1 MTSARPTSL
10 FRISRPSGAF
20 RSSVRLRLLRCRFWK
35 SKPWREP
42 TSVAASSG
50 ASTLSTSAPQ
60 SASWRTAVGPA
71 RARVRSITLKRAS
84 GNLGIPVL
92 YKKLGKV
99 QEPIGLLHRERIT
112 MNVNR
117 AINIDDL
124 RKMAKRRLPRIAYDF
139 IEGGVEDE
147 LGIARNEAVYDR
159 ERLVPH
165 YLVDVS
171 KRDQSADLFDR
182 KYASPFGV
190 SATGLAALFRPG
202 ADLMLAEA
210 AAAANIPFMMS
221 GMSTASIEAAARVA
235 PTHSWYQLYVARKRA
250 ITLDQI
256 KRVSDAGFGT
266 LVVTVDVPTPSKRER
281 NLRNGFG
288 LPPRLSPALV
298 LDALRHPGWL
308 ADYLR
313 HGMPRFDNWVQYARP
328 DSGTHSINTF
338 ASGQVPDQTTT
349 WKDLEEFRKLWQR
362 HLVVKGILH
371 RADAIRAAE
380 LGVDGI
386 IVSNH
391 GGRQLDQA
399 PAALEVLPGINA
411 AVGDKVTLMIDG
423 GVRRGADVIMAM
435 CHGARFVF
443 VGRATLY
450 GAAAGGVAGV
460 QRAISILREEIDLT
474 LAQIGC
480 PNARELDES

>member
-1 MTSARPTSL
+1 
-10 FRISRPSGAF
+10 
-20 RSSVRLRLLRCRFWK
+20 
-35 SKPWREP
+35 
-42 TSVAASSG
+42 
-50 ASTLSTSAPQ
+50 
-60 SASWRTAVGPA
+60 
-71 RARVRSITLKRAS
+71 
-84 GNLGIPVL
+84 
-92 YKKLGKV
+92 
-99 QEPIGLLHRERIT
+99 

-124 RKMAKRRLPRIAYDF
+124 RKMAKRRLPRIAFDF

-221 GMSTASIEAAARVA
+221 GLSTASIEAAARVA

-281 NLRNGFG
+281 NLRNGFS

-313 HGMPRFDNWVQYARP
+313 NGMPRFDNWVQYARP
-328 DSGTHSINTF
+328 DSNTQSINTF
-338 ASGQVPDQTTT
+338 ASGQVPDQATT
-349 WKDLEEFRKLWQR
+349 WKDLEEFRKIWPR

-380 LGVDGI
+380 IGVDGI

-399 PAALEVLPGINA
+399 PAALEVLPGIHA

-423 GVRRGADVIMAM
+423 GIRRGADIIMAM

-443 VGRATLY
+443 LGRATLY
-450 GAAAGGVAGV
+450 GAAAGGIAGV
-460 QRAISILREEIDLT
+460 QRAISILREEIDVT

-480 PNARELDES
+480 PNARELDESFLMPRS